1 MGNTLT
7 QNIGIGTMDT
17 WTPMID
23 MCNNNLGEVTI
34 DGDITTIAEGCILNG
49 VLELN
54 RDRAECVIDETKFAQ
69 TALYCDG
76 CSSTDSCNIVNI
88 HATKDPW
95 VDICNDKLRV
105 TDDEGTTRIISEE
118 GCIFNGELD
127 LTKEQCVIDNSI
139 NDDQTA
145 IYCHECT
152 VSFGCKVAAS
162 STNVVTTDVPGSA
175 EKMME
180 FCYGAV
186 EAEPDTHFCLAKAP
200 LLDLSIAGI
209 PATIGMAVPLDDESF
224 DGNRQICQ
232 IVKGGY
238 WCDGTAASVAASQGT
253 SQGDAACLA
262 SVEDAAALAER
273 YAELQ
278 VKRVDAACAT
288 GSGAE
293 Q

>member
-1 MGNTLT
+1 MGNILVPPQELGATL
-7 QNIGIGTMDT
+7 DT

-23 MCNNNLGEVTI
+23 MCNNNLGTI
-34 DGDITTIAEGCILNG
+34 DGGIITEGCILNG
-49 VLELN
+49 VLQLN
-54 RDRAECVIDETKFAQ
+54 KNRAECVIDETKFAQ

-76 CSSTDSCNIVNI
+76 CSSTDSCNIVHI
-88 HATKDPW
+88 HSTEDPP
-95 VDICNDKLRV
+95 VGICNKELRV
-105 TDDEGTTRIISEE
+105 TDDEGTTTIISEE

-127 LTKEQCVIDNSI
+127 TKTKEQCVIDETLE
-139 NDDQTA
+139 DQTA
-145 IYCHECT
+145 VYCHECT

-162 STNVVTTDVPGSA
+162 STNVVTTGPEDVD
-175 EKMME
+175 KVME
-180 FCYGAV
+180 FCYGAD
-186 EAEPDTHFCLAKAP
+186 EANPDTHFCLAKWSAY
-200 LLDLSIAGI
+200 LSMAG
-209 PATIGMAVPLDDESF
+209 VPDTFGVVFSPPNFNEE
-224 DGNRQICQ
+224 DGSRQFCQ
-232 IVKGGY
+232 AVKGTY

-253 SQGDAACLA
+253 SQGDVACLA